1 MDMYLHT
8 IIAMGSIITA
18 YVIGRY
24 IQNDTLHQKVVSWV
38 LDKLEEDG
46 FISTRL
52 DKDGEKE
59 LIKITEI
66 IEKHTKGT

>member
-24 IQNDTLHQKVVSWV
+24 IQNDTLHQSVVGWV
-38 LDKLEEDG
+38 LDKLEADG
-46 FISTRL
+46 FIQTKI

-59 LIKITEI
+59 LIKISEI
-66 IEKHTKGT
+66 IENHIKGT

>member
-8 IIAMGSIITA
+8 VIAMGSIITA

-52 DKDGEKE
+52 DADGEKE

-66 IEKHTKGT
+66 IEKHTKGA

>member
-1 MDMYLHT
+1 MYLHT

-24 IQNDTLHQKVVSWV
+24 IQNDTLHQSVVGWV
-38 LDKLEEDG
+38 LDKLEADG
-46 FISTRL
+46 FIQTKI

-59 LIKITEI
+59 LIKISEI
-66 IEKHTKGT
+66 IENHIKGT

>member
-8 IIAMGSIITA
+8 VIAMGSIITA

>member
-1 MDMYLHT
+1 MYLHT
-8 IIAMGSIITA
+8 VIAMGSIITA

-52 DKDGEKE
+52 DADGEKE

>member
-52 DKDGEKE
+52 DADGEKE

>member
-8 IIAMGSIITA
+8 VIAMGSIITA

-52 DKDGEKE
+52 DADGEKE